1 MKKSEVKPVSKS
13 KKATAMAKSGGKSVV
28 VSGKTA
34 STGKKTAGR
43 TSAKKQLPG
52 TDEISRKAYEI
63 YQARVRRGE
72 SGTPSDDWYKAV
84 ELLNG

>member
-13 KKATAMAKSGGKSVV
+13 KKTTVKAKSAVSSVIAT
-28 VSGKTA
+28 GKT
-34 STGKKTAGR
+34 TTKGNKPTGR